1 MNGRCGSD
9 LNGSFIYISTQGCSL
24 IDCVLCSPD
33 LLPFVLDFNAETRT
47 ESKHLP
53 VSAIL
58 KKDLLQDIKTPNS
71 GTMNNARDQ
80 PITKYDFSDT
90 NRDLYFYFCAH
101 VDICIIVNICCLR
114 MLVCKLVILYCYCIM
129 GRWPQSLLNKVTK
142 VTCHSSGL
150 QLRKH

>member
-9 LNGSFIYISTQGCSL
+9 LNGSFIYISTQGCNL

-58 KKDLLQDIKTPNS
+58 K
-71 GTMNNARDQ
+71 
-80 PITKYDFSDT
+80 
-90 NRDLYFYFCAH
+90 NR
-101 VDICIIVNICCLR
+101 
-114 MLVCKLVILYCYCIM
+114 
-129 GRWPQSLLNKVTK
+129 SVTR
-142 VTCHSSGL
+142 H
-150 QLRKH
+150 